1 MEEEG
6 SGEKLSELQLGIREL
21 FRILVP
27 GAYVMALL
35 VLFAPQTKI
44 VILAEKG
51 TARLVVASLFFGLA
65 GYAARIHERSFP
77 YFKVFEK
84 WRNKL
89 NDAIIATTGRGQG
102 TDNVDVYK
110 YFLETTGSGLRE
122 RIHYF
127 SSFYYMLVE
136 LSFISF
142 IAGLYLVDSKLYP
155 IASSRCEAV
164 SCFGVMCLLLAMVG
178 QVLLLSGLSGIRERR
193 DFILSVFPPC
203 LALVGTVALVIVA
216 GWPSFRF
223 SFVENYNVLVFI
235 SLGFA
240 FERLG
245 AKHWKQIIGEQVVL
259 VRYRAEELKVISGRL
274 QNGSGSPK

>member
-35 VLFAPQTKI
+35 VLFAPKSEI
-44 VILAEKG
+44 VILAERG
-51 TARLVVASLFFGLA
+51 TANLLVASLFFGLA
-65 GYAARIHERSFP
+65 GYAARLHERSFP
-77 YFKVFEK
+77 YFKVFDK
-84 WRNKL
+84 WRKGL
-89 NDAIIATTGRGQG
+89 NDAIISATGYGMER
-102 TDNVDVYK
+102 DNVDVYK

-142 IAGLYLVDSKLYP
+142 ISGLYLVDSKLYP
-155 IASSRCEAV
+155 IASSRCEAL
-164 SCFGVMCLLLAMVG
+164 SCFGIICLLLAVVG
-178 QVLLLSGLSGIRERR
+178 QVLLLSGLSVIRERR
-193 DFILSVFPPC
+193 DVNLSVFPPC
-203 LALVGTVALVIVA
+203 LALVGTAVLAIVA

-223 SFVENYNVLVFI
+223 SFMENYNVAVFI
-235 SLGFA
+235 SLAFA

-245 AKHWKQIIGEQVVL
+245 AKHWKQIIGEQIVL
-259 VRYRAEELKVISGRL
+259 VRYRAKELKVISDKL
-274 QNGSGSPK
+274 QNGSGSSK